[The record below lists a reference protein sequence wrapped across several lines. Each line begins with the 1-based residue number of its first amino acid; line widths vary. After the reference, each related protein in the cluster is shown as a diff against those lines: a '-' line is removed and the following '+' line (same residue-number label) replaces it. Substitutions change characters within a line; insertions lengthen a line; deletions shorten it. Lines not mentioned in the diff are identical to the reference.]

1 MRLLRYIRRHP
12 IALLG
17 VFAVAFVVWLWRDSL
32 PTAQPQAQEPGD
44 TPLTALQAPRPRM
57 LPFPPGVEPEKAKP
71 GAQETAQALTKLKP
85 GMTRAEVEGLVG
97 TPSPDNI
104 LPVTVSDG
112 KVTYQTAYEADFGPP
127 PTVRPITARPHGPR
141 ATPAKERTLVTL
153 EFDATKPGHPL
164 LGIHYPDPLF

>member
-1 MRLLRYIRRHP
+1 MRLLHFVRRHP

-32 PTAQPQAQEPGD
+32 PIGQPQLQEPGD
-44 TPLTALQAPRPRM
+44 TQLLVVRAPRL
-57 LPFPPGVEPEKAKP
+57 LPLPPGVEPEKAKP

-85 GMTRAEVEGLVG
+85 GMTRSEVEGLVG
-97 TPSPDNI
+97 APSADNI

-127 PTVRPITARPHGPR
+127 ATVRPITPRPHGPR
-141 ATPAKERTLVTL
+141 AAPAGKERTRVTL